1 MRVLAID
8 PSLSSLGYCIFED
21 GLLYDFGVI
30 QPLNKADEQHI
41 KLYQLANRLQQ
52 IIDEENI
59 DKVVLEG
66 LSFGS
71 ISSSV
76 RILGA
81 IYFQIL
87 ILCHINNLEWEEFA
101 PTAVKKSATGSGK
114 AKKPDMWK
122 ALPEKLQQKIEV
134 EFKAKNSGKFDICD
148 SFHLGKYYY
157 EKFKGGNYVG

>member
-30 QPLNKADEQHI
+30 QPLNKNDEQHI
-41 KLYQLANRLQQ
+41 KLYQLTNRLQQ
-52 IIDEENI
+52 ILDEENI

-71 ISSSV
+71 ISTSV

-101 PTAVKKSATGSGK
+101 PTSVKKSATGNGK
-114 AKKPDMWK
+114 AKKPAMWK
-122 ALPEKLQQKIEV
+122 ALPDKIQQKFESRYKTIS
-134 EFKAKNSGKFDICD
+134 SGKYDIAD
-148 SFHLGKYYY
+148 AYHIGNLYY
-157 EKFKGGNYVG
+157 KNN

>member
-8 PSLSSLGYCIFED
+8 PSLSSLGYCIFEG

-30 QPLNKADEQHI
+30 QPLNKNDEQHI
-41 KLYQLANRLQQ
+41 KLYQLTNRLQQ

-71 ISSSV
+71 ISTSV

-101 PTAVKKSATGSGK
+101 PTSVKKSATGSGK

-122 ALPEKLQQKIEV
+122 ALPDKIQQKFESRYKTIS
-134 EFKAKNSGKFDICD
+134 SGKYDIAD
-148 SFHLGKYYY
+148 AYHIGNLYY
-157 EKFKGGNYVG
+157 KNN